1 MGNVIRCRCG
11 VWTDYGLTC
20 SKCKGDSLTPVWSS
34 YDSDDIEA
42 IEEDLTVIEPEED
55 VDDED

>member
-1 MGNVIRCRCG
+1 
-11 VWTDYGLTC
+11 
-20 SKCKGDSLTPVWSS
+20 LTPVWSS